1 MAEADATRGMARE
14 APPGWVGPAR
24 LAIGVAQGLVLYVLS
39 EAATRAVWP
48 ATDKPLFGAL
58 VLVFAYA
65 PLIVIGALGRIRAVP
80 LAIWTLVAAAASAAF
95 GWHDLD
101 AGIWSGLASASRRL
115 PAFPVWFFAAA
126 FVFIGHHLVGPA
138 DEARRLV
145 APYPAYFDWAWKDGV
160 QVALAAAFVG
170 VLWLAL
176 GLGAELF
183 KLIGIDAIA
192 KLIEKRWFSL
202 PVTGLA
208 FAAAVQLTDVQVA
221 LIRGVRSVGL
231 VLLAWLLPVMTALA
245 LAFLAALPFTGLAPL
260 FGTRSAATTVL
271 SAAAVLIVLASA
283 AYEDGRSAV
292 NVVLRWSARAAG
304 VALVPLTL
312 IAALALWLR
321 IRQYG
326 LTPARIEA
334 SLCALVAAGFAA
346 GYAFAAARPRGPWMR
361 PLELTNVAMA
371 RVAALIVL
379 AVFAGVLDP
388 ARLAV
393 DSQVGRLLAGRISPD
408 QFDFDFLTYRAGRYG
423 TEALARL
430 AALKGGPR
438 QAQIALAAQAGQAKQ
453 TPEVAPKLQVLARRL
468 RVFPAGA
475 QVPASFLAQ
484 DWSAML
490 HNSYQP
496 CLAPDGTPCDAYVV
510 DVDGDGVPEVLLT
523 GETGDAGIGLEV
535 FKRNGA
541 GVWTDIGE
549 LNAPCAE
556 EVAALRAG
564 QVKVVPRTGV
574 DVELAGHRRDVALP
588 LTQDCAPAAPPAAS
602 PAASNAAAT
611 H

>member
-1 MAEADATRGMARE
+1 MAQPDLTADAGAQ
-14 APPGWVGPAR
+14 APPRTRFPPIAPAR
-24 LAIGVAQGLVLYVLS
+24 LAIGLAQGLVLYGLS

-48 ATDKPLFGAL
+48 ATDRPLFGAL
-58 VLVFAYA
+58 VLAFAYA
-65 PLIVIGALGRIRAVP
+65 PLIVIGGLGRIRAVP
-80 LAIWTLVAAAASAAF
+80 LAIWTVIAAAALAAF
-95 GWHDLD
+95 GWHDLY
-101 AGIWSGLASASRRL
+101 AGIWGGLDSPSRHL
-115 PAFPVWFFAAA
+115 PAFQVWFFAAA

-138 DEARRLV
+138 DEARRLL

-160 QVALAAAFVG
+160 QVVLSAAFVG

-183 KLIGIDAIA
+183 KLLGIDAVQ

-231 VLLAWLLPVMTALA
+231 VLLAWLLPVMTVLA
-245 LAFLAALPFTGLAPL
+245 IAFLAALPFTGLAPL
-260 FGTRSAATTVL
+260 FGTRSGATTVL
-271 SAAAVLIVLASA
+271 SAAAVLIVLTSA
-283 AYEDGRSAV
+283 AYEDGRAPV
-292 NVVLRWSARAAG
+292 NAVLRWSARAAG
-304 VALVPLTL
+304 VALIPLVL

-326 LTPARIEA
+326 LTPPRIEA

-346 GYAFAAARPRGPWMR
+346 GYAWAAVRRRGPWMR
-361 PLELTNVAMA
+361 PLELTNVVMA
-371 RVAALIVL
+371 RVAALVL
-379 AVFAGVLDP
+379 LVVFAGVLDP
-388 ARLAV
+388 ARLSV
-393 DSQVGRLLAGRISPD
+393 DSQVDRLLAGRISPD
-408 QFDFDFLTYRAGRYG
+408 NFDFDFLTYKAGRYG

-430 AALKGGPR
+430 AALKGGAR

-453 TPEVAPKLQVLARRL
+453 TPEVAPKPQVLVQRL

-484 DWSAML
+484 DWSKML

-496 CLAPDGTPCDAYVV
+496 CLSPDGTPCDAYVV
-510 DVDGDGVPEVLLT
+510 DIDGDGAPEVLLT
-523 GETGDAGIGLEV
+523 GETGAAGLGFEV
-535 FKRNGA
+535 FKRDTA

-564 QVKVVPRTGV
+564 QVKLVPRTGL
-574 DVELAGHRRDVALP
+574 DIELAGHRRDVTLP
-588 LTQDCAPAAPPAAS
+588 LAADCAPA
-602 PAASNAAAT
+602 
-611 H
+611 